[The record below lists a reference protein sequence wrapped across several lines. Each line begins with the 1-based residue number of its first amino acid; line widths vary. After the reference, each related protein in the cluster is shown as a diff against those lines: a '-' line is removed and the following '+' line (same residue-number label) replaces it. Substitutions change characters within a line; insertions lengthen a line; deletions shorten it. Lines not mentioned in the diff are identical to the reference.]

1 MEVVITDS
9 LGTLLFRVS
18 QAKPSLQ
25 KLLAISVD
33 EDFTGF
39 SFLISRLQNLTIAIV
54 TCETWVM
61 FWNVQK
67 ITSKVSPFNSFF
79 SPWYHDSASWP
90 TNFSTN
96 VSTFDTQTS
105 QFHSSFVHGEV
116 LKRLHTS
123 EALLAAKIWAADF
136 GHQAV
141 VPSMHFSSSSSF
153 SSCLQTLA
161 IK

>member
-54 TCETWVM
+54 TCET
-61 FWNVQK
+61 
-67 ITSKVSPFNSFF
+67 
-79 SPWYHDSASWP
+79 
-90 TNFSTN
+90 
-96 VSTFDTQTS
+96 
-105 QFHSSFVHGEV
+105 
-116 LKRLHTS
+116 
-123 EALLAAKIWAADF
+123 
-136 GHQAV
+136 
-141 VPSMHFSSSSSF
+141 
-153 SSCLQTLA
+153 
-161 IK
+161 